1 VCQFN
6 PVISIMIPFRVTNAP
21 AVGEVTT
28 VPTCHRSWT
37 AQQPQAAV
45 TVGSDS
51 TVVSVNHKKVSGP
64 RSDDD
69 ATLRTSCV
77 FFSILIL
84 ATNGNNAASP
94 HTELHLNHFNSPIW
108 HTV

>member
-1 VCQFN
+1 
-6 PVISIMIPFRVTNAP
+6 MIPFRVTNAP

-28 VPTCHRSWT
+28 VTTCHRSWT

-45 TVGSDS
+45 TVGSDN
-51 TVVSVNHKKVSGP
+51 TVVSVIHKKVTEMSGP

-69 ATLRTSCV
+69 ATRRTSWV

-84 ATNGNNAASP
+84 ATNDNNAASP
-94 HTELHLNHFNSPIW
+94 HTELYLNRFNSHIW